1 MVDNF
6 DQFVEY
12 YESQFE
18 YYDSKATTN
27 KWGDRITRVL
37 QIVLTAVLPVTAAL
51 FAGTDEAIWRWIIVI
66 IALLVLIN
74 QGLRSYLNYQ
84 KKWLS
89 YRTTAES
96 LRREKQLF
104 DTKTQQYEADGDPQ
118 RLFVDQ
124 VMEIV
129 EQENSEWETATRK
142 AQEN

>member
-1 MVDNF
+1 MVDSF

-27 KWGDRITRVL
+27 KRGDRVTRVA
-37 QIVLTAVLPVTAAL
+37 QIILTAVLPVAATL
-51 FAGTDEAIWRWIIVI
+51 FAGTNEAIWRWSIVI

-104 DTKTQQYEADGDPQ
+104 DTKTQRYETTSDPQ
-118 RLFVDQ
+118 RLFVDR
-124 VMEIV
+124 VMAIV
-129 EQENSEWETATRK
+129 EQENREWETATRK

>member
-66 IALLVLIN
+66 IALLILID

-118 RLFVDQ
+118 RLFVNR